1 MTLPWDSSI
10 PALWLVWLLY
20 WWWSSRSVKRAVRR
34 ESTASRAAHLV
45 PLAIAAALLALPTWP
60 AVLGGELL
68 GARWVADS
76 AIVGRAGFLLVAAG
90 LAISVWARAVL
101 GGNWS
106 ATVTLKEGHEI
117 VSTGPYR
124 LVRHPIYTGLL
135 LGFAGTALARGDWR
149 GLAAFVIASA
159 ALWRKLRLE
168 ERWLTEE
175 FGARYDDY
183 RRRTSALIPFL
194 L

>member
-76 AIVGRAGFLLVAAG
+76 AIVGRAGVLLVAAG